1 MIVGKFKNK
10 LIFVL
15 LICLIILIAFLIGN
29 SSNKVFDGQSGGKS
43 HFNVLYLEGPF
54 FSETENNGSTYNYYI
69 AYDNKKISHI
79 IKTKGQTDLPIAGV
93 DFDYSKLP
101 DSKSKSIKGHGIKI
115 ASKLKDSLYDY
126 FGDDYV
132 NSLSVSGDSY
142 YLDTT
147 K

>member
-10 LIFVL
+10 LIIVL
-15 LICLIILIAFLIGN
+15 LICLIVLIAFLIGN
-29 SSNKVFDGQSGGKS
+29 SSNKAFDGESSGKS
-43 HFNVLYLEGPF
+43 HFDVLYLEGPF
-54 FSETENNGSTYNYYI
+54 FCETEDSGTTYNYYI

-79 IKTKGQTDLPIAGV
+79 VKSKGQTDLPIAGA
-93 DFDYSKLP
+93 DFDYNKLP
-101 DSKSKSIKGHGIKI
+101 DSKSKSLKGRGIKI
-115 ASKLKDSLYDY
+115 DSKLKDSLYDY